1 MSTDASARP
10 RAVYTDLDDTDASAG
25 VALLESAGFDVSTLE
40 SRDPEVIVAGAQ
52 DAVALLVGYAEITRE
67 MIERMPT
74 LRIIA
79 LMSMGFNNVDI
90 DAAAEHG
97 VLVTNIPGAAT
108 EEVATHALALALH
121 GARGLS
127 FYGQATR
134 DGLWN
139 VRDTIVPQR
148 LSETRLGV
156 IGLGK
161 IGSRLAQLSRPLFG
175 EVVGYD
181 PMLPDTAE
189 TRAWLVDI
197 GVRRASL
204 EEVRASAHVLSL
216 HLPLLDSTENMVDA
230 AFLSAMQ
237 PGSFLINVSR
247 GGLVDSGALAASLD
261 AGHLSGAGLDVLET
275 EPPPVDHPL
284 LRHPRAIVTPHVAY
298 WSSRTDAEYVRQQA
312 QNVVSWASTGRPDS
326 LVAPV
331 RTPAIAS

>member
-1 MSTDASARP
+1 MSTDASARL

-25 VALLESAGFDVSTLE
+25 VALLESNGFDVSTLD

-52 DAVALLVGYAEITRE
+52 DAVALLVGYAEVTRD

-121 GARGLS
+121 GSRGLS

-175 EVVGYD
+175 EIIGYD

-189 TRAWLVDI
+189 TRAWLTDI

-216 HLPLLDSTENMVDA
+216 HLPLLDSTANMVDA

-237 PGSFLINVSR
+237 PGSFLVNVSR
-247 GGLVDSGALAASLD
+247 GGLVDSVALAASLD
-261 AGHLSGAGLDVLET
+261 AGHLAGAGLDVLDT
-275 EPPPVDHPL
+275 EPPPADHPL
-284 LRHPRAIVTPHVAY
+284 LRHPRVIVTPHVAY

-326 LVAPV
+326 PVVPVPAP
-331 RTPAIAS
+331 S